1 LLKNVKLLFLKYK
14 RINLPIEIRG
24 AVLMHWLPGLKAN
37 KLNECSMNRILL
49 FLLLL
54 TACFAGCKKSNDVKT
69 QINAQLVVDG
79 KIITDYLSKN
89 NITAKQV
96 DSAGVPI
103 GIYYTVDTLGTQD
116 VVLTSSTKITV
127 GYKVTLLTTGTQ
139 FFTTDNFH
147 PSYIL
152 GQTIRG
158 WQFAIP
164 ASKVKNGGVIR
175 LFLPSH
181 YAYGPFAQPTL
192 GIPANA
198 VLIFNIKFYNITN

>member
-1 LLKNVKLLFLKYK
+1 
-14 RINLPIEIRG
+14 
-24 AVLMHWLPGLKAN
+24 
-37 KLNECSMNRILL
+37 MNRILL

-54 TACFAGCKKSNDVKT
+54 SACFAGCKKSNDVKA
-69 QINAQLVVDG
+69 QIKAQLVVDN

-103 GIYYTVDTLGTQD
+103 GVYYVVDTLGTED

-127 GYKVTLLTTGTQ
+127 GYKGTLLTTGSQ
-139 FFTTDNFH
+139 FVSTDSFH

-158 WQFAIP
+158 WQFGIP

-192 GIPANA
+192 GLPANA